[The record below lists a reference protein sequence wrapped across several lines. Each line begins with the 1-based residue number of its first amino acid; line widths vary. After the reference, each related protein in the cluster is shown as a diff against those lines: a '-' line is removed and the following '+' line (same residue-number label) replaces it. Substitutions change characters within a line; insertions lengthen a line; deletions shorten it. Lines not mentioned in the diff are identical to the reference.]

1 MFRTTGFT
9 RVRTI
14 ARTVVISAAS
24 AASPVI
30 AQPSPSP
37 APYRS
42 AFEGYRAWSAAAPA
56 ADWRAVNAEMLRLG
70 GHAGHLRDA
79 STKRE
84 GAKPADTPPS
94 SPPAGREPNAA
105 GKSR

>member
-1 MFRTTGFT
+1 MIESTQFT
-9 RVRTI
+9 RVRCC
-14 ARTVVISAAS
+14 AASLAVAAAS